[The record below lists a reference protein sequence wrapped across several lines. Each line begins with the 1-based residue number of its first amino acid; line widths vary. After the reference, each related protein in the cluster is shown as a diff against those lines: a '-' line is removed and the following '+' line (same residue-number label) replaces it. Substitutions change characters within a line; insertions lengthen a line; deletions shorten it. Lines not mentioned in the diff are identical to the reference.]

1 MTLKVSKLAKKYTDR
16 WILRDVSYSMK
27 RGEILGIIGENS
39 SGKSTLLRLIHGSEK
54 LNSGQIT
61 FDDKDISTEY
71 TALMSKV
78 VSNGNGFVK
87 FPINEPAEGKK
98 KSQIDEYLEFYR
110 GAGVQSKERRQLVPR
125 GWAVFGECPS
135 RTGRSR

>member
-61 FDDKDISTEY
+61 FDDKDLTNLS
-71 TALMSKV
+71 A
-78 VSNGNGFVK
+78 
-87 FPINEPAEGKK
+87 
-98 KSQIDEYLEFYR
+98 
-110 GAGVQSKERRQLVPR
+110 KERGFSLTVDENHAS
-125 GWAVFGECPS
+125 WKNLF
-135 RTGRSR
+135 TLTWLLL